1 MLTEQAEILQ
11 GFTKLHH
18 NVVKRSTTSGMGGWV
33 QKTEI
38 RGDVVYGWSQRIY
51 AKYPQTWLN
60 FGNDENGTGYKSSWI
75 LRDLHKDTYLMWKT
89 DTWHHICFSYSKP
102 TSNVTLIKVRI
113 IIKTRINGHLR
124 HPICLP
130 FGYF

>member
-1 MLTEQAEILQ
+1 MT
-11 GFTKLHH
+11 F
-18 NVVKRSTTSGMGGWV
+18 
-33 QKTEI
+33 
-38 RGDVVYGWSQRIY
+38 YGWFQRIY

-113 IIKTRINGHLR
+113 IIKTLIVFRKLFPPTHTVRTKWYVNVFHKFFLLHNYLDLSCIRNSR
-124 HPICLP
+124 V
-130 FGYF
+130 

>member
-1 MLTEQAEILQ
+1 
-11 GFTKLHH
+11 
-18 NVVKRSTTSGMGGWV
+18 MGGWV

-113 IIKTRINGHLR
+113 IIKTRDLTSIL
-124 HPICLP
+124 ICIK
-130 FGYF
+130 YQYTYQVSVY

>member
-1 MLTEQAEILQ
+1 
-11 GFTKLHH
+11 
-18 NVVKRSTTSGMGGWV
+18 MGGWV

-38 RGDVVYGWSQRIY
+38 RGDVVYGWFQRIY

-60 FGNDENGTGYKSSWI
+60 FGNDENGPGYKSSWI

-102 TSNVTLIKVRI
+102 TSKVTYIKVRI
-113 IIKTRINGHLR
+113 IIKTRISGHLW

-130 FGYF
+130 FVYGEEQELV

>member
-1 MLTEQAEILQ
+1 
-11 GFTKLHH
+11 
-18 NVVKRSTTSGMGGWV
+18 MGGWV

-38 RGDVVYGWSQRIY
+38 RGEVVYEWSQRIY

-75 LRDLHKDTYLMWKT
+75 LRDLHKDTYLMWKI

-102 TSNVTLIKVRI
+102 TSKVTLIKVRI
-113 IIKTRINGHLR
+113 INKTCINGHIR
-124 HPICLP
+124 HPICLS
-130 FGYF
+130 FGYGEEQELV